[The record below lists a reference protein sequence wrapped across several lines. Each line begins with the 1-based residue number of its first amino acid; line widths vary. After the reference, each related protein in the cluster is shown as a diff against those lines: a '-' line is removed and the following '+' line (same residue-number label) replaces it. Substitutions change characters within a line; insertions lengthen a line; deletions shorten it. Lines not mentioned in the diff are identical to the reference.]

1 LNNFKILAI
10 NSGSSSLKF
19 KLYDMPAG
27 NICVGGIVERIGSS
41 EAQFSINDKTK
52 TVPIENHENAVKCL
66 LEELLEQNFINQ
78 LNEIVGVGHRVA
90 HGGEFF
96 KKSTVVKEKELEKI
110 EQLGELAPLHNPVN
124 AMGIKVF
131 SEILPQSIQVAVFDT
146 AFHQTIPS
154 YNYLYPLPYS
164 LYQKYKIRKYG
175 FHGTSHQYVS
185 QKAAKVMDLN
195 FKESSFIT
203 CHLGNGASICC
214 IKNGKSLDTSM
225 GFTPTDGL
233 MMGTRCG
240 SIDPMILPFL
250 QKNLYLSV
258 DEVEHIINNESGL
271 LGISGISND
280 FRDVQISAEK
290 GNPLSKISIKMF
302 VKRISEYILSYA
314 SELKRID
321 GIIFTA
327 GIGEHSAYVRREIC
341 KQLAC
346 IGVRLNSRKNR
357 KNEKIISS
365 ENSEVKVLVIPTDE
379 ELVIAKDTYKL
390 VHNLV
395 KV

>member
-1 LNNFKILAI
+1 MNNLKIMAI

-19 KLYDMPAG
+19 KLYEMPAEKV
-27 NICVGGIVERIGSS
+27 CVSGIIERIGSP
-41 EAQFSINDKTK
+41 EAQFSINNKTK
-52 TVPIENHENAVKCL
+52 TLAIKNHEEAIRCL
-66 LEELLEQNFINQ
+66 LTELLKQNFIDE

-96 KKSTVVKEKELEKI
+96 DRSTIVNKKEFARI

-131 SEILPQSIQVAVFDT
+131 SEVLPQSIQVAVFDT

-175 FHGTSHQYVS
+175 FHGTSHQYVA
-185 QKAAKVMDLN
+185 KRAAEFLKLDFQEAN
-195 FKESSFIT
+195 FIT

-214 IKNGKSLDTSM
+214 IKDGKSFDTSM
-225 GFTPTDGL
+225 GFTPTDGV
-233 MMGTRCG
+233 MMGTRSG
-240 SIDPMILPFL
+240 GIDPMIFPFL
-250 QKNLYLSV
+250 EKNLLLDV
-258 DEVEHIINNESGL
+258 NKIEHIINKESGL

-280 FRDVQISAEK
+280 FRDVQNSARN
-290 GNPLSKISIKMF
+290 GNELSKIAIKMF
-302 VKRISEYILSYA
+302 VRKISEYILSYT

-321 GIIFTA
+321 GIVFTA
-327 GIGEHSAYVRREIC
+327 GIGEHSAYVRQQIC
-341 KQLAC
+341 EQLTCLNVKLNKQ
-346 IGVRLNSRKNR
+346 KNNDND
-357 KNEKIISS
+357 KLISS
-365 ENSEVKVLVIPTDE
+365 KNSKVKVLVIPTDE

-395 KV
+395 NV

>member
-1 LNNFKILAI
+1 MNNFKILAI

-52 TVPIENHENAVKCL
+52 TLPIENHENAVKCL

-185 QKAAKVMDLN
+185 QKAAEVMDLN

-250 QKNLYLSV
+250 EKSVCLSV
-258 DEVEHIINNESGL
+258 DKIEHIINNEAGL

-290 GNPLSKISIKMF
+290 GNLLSKIAIKMF
-302 VKRISEYILSYA
+302 VKRISEYILSYV
-314 SELKRID
+314 SELKKID

-341 KQLAC
+341 KQLSC
-346 IGVRLNSRKNR
+346 IDVRLNNHKNR
-357 KNEKIISS
+357 DNENIISS
-365 ENSEVKVLVIPTDE
+365 ENSKFKVLVIPTDE